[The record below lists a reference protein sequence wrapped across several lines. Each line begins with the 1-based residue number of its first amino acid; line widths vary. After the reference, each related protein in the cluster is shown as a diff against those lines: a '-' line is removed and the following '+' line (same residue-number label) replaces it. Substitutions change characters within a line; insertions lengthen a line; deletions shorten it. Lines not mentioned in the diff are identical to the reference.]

1 MNSAEIFES
10 MKTLISEINITCSKE
25 AVREGSKPEDP
36 KYIFDE
42 RSKLFSPFGN
52 IKTPSYLRVANDGE
66 EWEMTQVYFNGFL
79 ITDFIKT
86 YEDIDKAFDEAFAR
100 DAEFVKIGIRPVSIL
115 PSYID
120 FIKTKYSGLR
130 FDNES
135 SRYVCDFAKVQI
147 EVIDHFCEKHIYNF
161 YYVLRR
167 LLEGSLERLAKN
179 TEPTFISNLKWNSTD
194 VNLIELVAALIA
206 KQAIVGKDRD
216 LKKEDIFNQFQT
228 ILNIEIKDLDSK
240 LSKAKRR
247 TREKAPFL
255 LSLTDTFRS
264 LKPDKRKNNQSS

>member
-52 IKTPSYLRVANDGE
+52 IKAPSYLRVANDGE

-79 ITDFIKT
+79 STDFFKT
-86 YEDIDKAFDEAFAR
+86 YEDIDKAFDEAFTR
-100 DAEFVKIGIRPVSIL
+100 DAEFVKIGIRPESIL
-115 PSYID
+115 PNYID

-135 SRYVCDFAKVQI
+135 SRYVCDFAEVQI

-161 YYVLRR
+161 YYVLHE

-179 TEPTFISNLKWNSTD
+179 QAPVFASDLRWNSSD
-194 VNLIELVAALIA
+194 VDFIELVAALIEKRA
-206 KQAIVGKDRD
+206 VVGKDKD
-216 LKKEDIFNQFQT
+216 LNNDEIFKQFQ
-228 ILNIEIKDLDSK
+228 IIFNIEIKDLDSK
-240 LSKAKRR
+240 LSRAKRR
-247 TREKAPFL
+247 KKEKAPFL
-255 LSLTDTFRS
+255 FGLTEAFRS
-264 LKPDKRKNNQSS
+264 LDPDKIKKN